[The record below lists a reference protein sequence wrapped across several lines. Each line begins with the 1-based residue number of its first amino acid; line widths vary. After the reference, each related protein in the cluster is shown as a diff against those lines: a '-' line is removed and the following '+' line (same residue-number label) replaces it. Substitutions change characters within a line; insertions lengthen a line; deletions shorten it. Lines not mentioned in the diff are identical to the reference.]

1 MGRRQNT
8 LKHSEQW
15 HASKL
20 TTMNFNCLPGNLRPL
35 PYIYIW
41 LIIVYKW
48 KIKTMKNKT
57 STHGKTK
64 DSTSNIWDN
73 RTCPLFCPETVRKAS
88 QSDRNYDK
96 KHEVQSDSKEVWQ
109 SDTST
114 IVNNPTEKEIQQ
126 TNTEDD
132 LKLHSDNL
140 TKGNLTT
147 KPVLDKSWAMKGPP
161 NGNRLV
167 PSRCQGAVLSCARPD
182 QANNLRLLAYAVVWQ
197 APSQFECN
205 VLS

>member
-1 MGRRQNT
+1 MTCFKVDNNELQLPSGEPQAST
-8 LKHSEQW
+8 L
-15 HASKL
+15 
-20 TTMNFNCLPGNLRPL
+20 
-35 PYIYIW
+35 YIYS
-41 LIIVYKW
+41 KW

-64 DSTSNIWDN
+64 GSTRYIWDN

-96 KHEVQSDSKEVWQ
+96 KHEVQSKPNKLWQ

-132 LKLHSDNL
+132 LKLHLDNF

-167 PSRCQGAVLSCARPD
+167 PSECQGALLLCARPD

-205 VLS
+205 MLS